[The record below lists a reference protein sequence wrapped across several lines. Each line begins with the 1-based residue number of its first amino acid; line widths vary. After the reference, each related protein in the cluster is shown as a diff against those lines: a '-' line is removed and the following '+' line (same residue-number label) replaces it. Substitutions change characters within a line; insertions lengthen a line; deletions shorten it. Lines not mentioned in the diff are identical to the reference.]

1 MYSEGESGSEFT
13 VKISQLKPNAK
24 LQRIM
29 FLWKKA
35 FFRSRA
41 AAQLMLLTMQI
52 KHKIMT
58 YGSTKN
64 LNLKAKDLMKYANE
78 KIPFYV
84 LMPESKFRVIWNILM
99 VFFIL

>member
-1 MYSEGESGSEFT
+1 
-13 VKISQLKPNAK
+13 
-24 LQRIM
+24 M

-35 FFRSRA
+35 YIRSRA
-41 AAQLMLLTMQI
+41 AAKVMLLTMQI

-78 KIPFYV
+78 KFAFYI
-84 LMPESKFRVIWNILM
+84 LNPESKFRVVWNILM
-99 VFFIL
+99 VFFIVQTATYTPFRIAFI